1 MNSPESS
8 PQSYIVATFYKFVA
22 LPDYESWR
30 DPLLQFCADRE
41 IKGTILLAAEGINA
55 TIAGS
60 REAIDAVF
68 AYLQQNP
75 ELMDLTQRESVAS
88 SPPFERMKV
97 KLKPEIV
104 TLGMPD
110 VDPTQQVGQYVDPQ
124 VWNILLKDPRVTV
137 IDTRN
142 DYEFQIGTFQGAL
155 NPQTQSFREFP
166 DYVKTHLNPQQHPKV
181 ALFCTGGIRC
191 EKATALMLQWG
202 FQEVY
207 HLQGGILNYLA
218 SIAPQDSLWEGECF
232 VFDDRVALQDGL
244 ERGHYQLCP
253 ACGNPMLRSED
264 PRSRCSICRESH
276 VESSIETNPDPSPEA
291 ETNPPVL

>member
-1 MNSPESS
+1 MNSSESS

-30 DPLLQFCADRE
+30 DPLLQFCADRD
-41 IKGTILLAAEGINA
+41 IKGTILLAAEGLNA

-60 REAIDAVF
+60 REAIDAVL
-68 AYLQQNP
+68 AYLKQNP
-75 ELMDLTQRESVAS
+75 ELTDLPHRESLAS

-97 KLKPEIV
+97 KLKREIV
-104 TLGMPD
+104 TLGRPEA
-110 VDPTQQVGQYVDPQ
+110 DPTQQVGQYVDPQ
-124 VWNILLKDPRVTV
+124 AWNILLEDPSVTV

-142 DYEFQIGTFQGAL
+142 DYEFQIGTFRGAV

-166 DYVKTHLNPQQHPKV
+166 DYVKTHLNPQQHSKV

-207 HLQGGILNYLA
+207 HLQGGILNYLS

-253 ACGNPMLRSED
+253 TCGNPIPRSED
-264 PRSRCSICRESH
+264 PRSRCSSCRESSDR
-276 VESSIETNPDPSPEA
+276 E
-291 ETNPPVL
+291 L